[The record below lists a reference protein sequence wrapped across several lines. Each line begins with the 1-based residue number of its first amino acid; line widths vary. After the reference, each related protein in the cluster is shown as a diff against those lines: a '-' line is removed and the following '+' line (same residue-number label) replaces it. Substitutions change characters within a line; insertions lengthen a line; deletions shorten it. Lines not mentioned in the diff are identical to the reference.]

1 MNYILII
8 LADILLSFEF
18 AFSKKYQS
26 IETNS
31 LAAGLRF
38 NTVSGLFT
46 AIIFFALSGFK
57 LDFSAFSVL
66 FALAMSLCA
75 ATYSILGFSVLKKG
89 NMAIYSV
96 FLMSGGMILPYIFGI
111 LFLNE
116 PLTPLRIIGI
126 IIILFAIILSNKA
139 KGRLKISFLLLCMV
153 IFLLNGCVSVFSKV
167 HQFNPA
173 GESVTSDP
181 VIQVP
186 TTWADMTVNAEVFV
200 MISGFV
206 KFICCT
212 VALLVI
218 LGKNKADFKALPV
231 GKVLPVIALSAVA
244 SGTSYLFQLLGAAK
258 LNGTILYPLVTGG
271 CIVFTA
277 LGGWLVYKE
286 KPTKPLVVGMILC
299 VVGTL
304 FFLRF

>member
-96 FLMSGGMILPYIFGI
+96 FLMSGGMILPYIFWNFVFKRATDSLKNNWNYYNFVCHNSFKQSEGPTENFI
-111 LFLNE
+111 LTSLYGDF
-116 PLTPLRIIGI
+116 
-126 IIILFAIILSNKA
+126 
-139 KGRLKISFLLLCMV
+139 
-153 IFLLNGCVSVFSKV
+153 
-167 HQFNPA
+167 PA
-173 GESVTSDP
+173 
-181 VIQVP
+181 
-186 TTWADMTVNAEVFV
+186 
-200 MISGFV
+200 
-206 KFICCT
+206 
-212 VALLVI
+212 
-218 LGKNKADFKALPV
+218 
-231 GKVLPVIALSAVA
+231 
-244 SGTSYLFQLLGAAK
+244 
-258 LNGTILYPLVTGG
+258 
-271 CIVFTA
+271 
-277 LGGWLVYKE
+277 
-286 KPTKPLVVGMILC
+286 
-299 VVGTL
+299 
-304 FFLRF
+304 

>member
-46 AIIFFALSGFK
+46 AIIFFTLSGFK

-153 IFLLNGCVSVFSKV
+153 IFLLNGCVSIISKC
-167 HQFNPA
+167 HQINTEFY
-173 GESVTSDP
+173 
-181 VIQVP
+181 
-186 TTWADMTVNAEVFV
+186 TVNSITFV
-200 MISGFV
+200 MYTGVFKFIFSLIALAFCKGGQKVSFVSKKTPFIIAAAAFISGCSYMLQLIGA
-206 KFICCT
+206 KDIPAT
-212 VALLVI
+212 VLYPMITGGSIIFSALSDKI
-218 LGKNKADFKALPV
+218 FFKEKLN
-231 GKVLPVIALSAVA
+231 LYQLISIALC
-244 SGTSYLFQLLGAAK
+244 F
-258 LNGTILYPLVTGG
+258 
-271 CIVFTA
+271 
-277 LGGWLVYKE
+277 
-286 KPTKPLVVGMILC
+286 
-299 VVGTL
+299 VGTL
-304 FFLRF
+304 LFL